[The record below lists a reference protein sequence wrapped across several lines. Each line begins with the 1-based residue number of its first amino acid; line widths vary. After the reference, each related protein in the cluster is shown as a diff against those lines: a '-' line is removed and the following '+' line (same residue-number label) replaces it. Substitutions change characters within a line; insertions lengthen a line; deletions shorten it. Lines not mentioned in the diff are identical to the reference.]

1 MKIKTENNII
11 NKFHNSNFFKTKLLT
26 KNFIYYPTLKT
37 NTNQTTKNTND
48 SNENSKNKIRKP
60 KVKIKDNKGKKDINN
75 LNNYLSNSIK
85 KKKLLLNN
93 KPNSCSFFINV
104 KQKNSRKKL
113 LLKPISIPF
122 KQIKYLNI
130 KKIRIKEEIK
140 PLLNNNFKNE
150 LLKNKTS
157 FLQLND
163 KKVNFVKSK
172 SLFNFKVRNL
182 KLNKNFTSCNINF
195 FKDYEKDF
203 FPGLDYSHLEYNE
216 KEIYMNK
223 AEYDNL
229 IKEKIDYFKN
239 NINENKTIKLD
250 KIFKYGKNKKDID
263 LTLNSLIITW
273 EEMGLPSELQNKKL
287 KITFPFSLLP
297 IFYYKGS
304 DSFQKLLAAVI
315 KIGDHFEKVFFDDD
329 KISIALNNIKDY
341 QNNISLN
348 DEISKDDEYNENS
361 FISKTSKKPENK
373 PISLRPLI
381 LQKSR
386 DFLRFN
392 NFIFFWI
399 TNTRNFATK
408 VTLPCVT
415 LKIVENNIVIN
426 QYLDYE
432 FLFFLYKK
440 NFVNWEYYIVRYL
453 STYSKF
459 RIIFQE
465 LGSHIK
471 INNKTIYL
479 KEPKVKI
486 NTFAEEALFNIY
498 TDQFYKNSIILFK
511 SFYITINFNHNYIYE
526 KNYNIYFSFLQYIK
540 LYEIAK
546 YSPKIDFIIKFLE
559 INNDTHTLDFNYKEY
574 DAFDIKTWMD
584 NIKKYS
590 EKSLEKEHHIEEN
603 LYGDYDI
610 YTKNIKIDFKKPQW
624 TIIKFINDEEISK
637 TWEIGKELEV
647 DLVKSILYSN
657 TESWTNLLNGCLK
670 KLDEPV
676 PVVHS
681 IPVKRK
687 TYKRGKI
694 RNTGY
699 SSSSSKSSKDTKKSK
714 FN

>member
-392 NFIFFWI
+392 NFIFF
-399 TNTRNFATK
+399 
-408 VTLPCVT
+408 
-415 LKIVENNIVIN
+415 
-426 QYLDYE
+426 
-432 FLFFLYKK
+432 
-440 NFVNWEYYIVRYL
+440 
-453 STYSKF
+453 
-459 RIIFQE
+459 
-465 LGSHIK
+465 G
-471 INNKTIYL
+471 
-479 KEPKVKI
+479 
-486 NTFAEEALFNIY
+486 
-498 TDQFYKNSIILFK
+498 
-511 SFYITINFNHNYIYE
+511 
-526 KNYNIYFSFLQYIK
+526 
-540 LYEIAK
+540 
-546 YSPKIDFIIKFLE
+546 
-559 INNDTHTLDFNYKEY
+559 
-574 DAFDIKTWMD
+574 
-584 NIKKYS
+584 
-590 EKSLEKEHHIEEN
+590 
-603 LYGDYDI
+603 
-610 YTKNIKIDFKKPQW
+610 
-624 TIIKFINDEEISK
+624 
-637 TWEIGKELEV
+637 
-647 DLVKSILYSN
+647 
-657 TESWTNLLNGCLK
+657 
-670 KLDEPV
+670 
-676 PVVHS
+676 
-681 IPVKRK
+681 
-687 TYKRGKI
+687 
-694 RNTGY
+694 
-699 SSSSSKSSKDTKKSK
+699 
-714 FN
+714 